1 MHRLTV
7 PIGPHY
13 LDPEMWIGENAHSSS
28 LLSMCQRPDWNF
40 KHTMFKSLAYK
51 NMFHYQVY
59 PKKCTILRLCKLP
72 EQTFF
77 GLHTEWQCVSKTM
90 ISQRIPRDRE
100 VTLSMHMMVFPRT
113 KEKEEA
119 WDPAPGFKKMW
130 TFVMNDEWVS
140 MLEGHRFLLYN

>member
-1 MHRLTV
+1 
-7 PIGPHY
+7 
-13 LDPEMWIGENAHSSS
+13 MWIGENAHSSS